1 MGSIVLYILEW
12 AFALVVLLIIYKAAF
27 SGTTFYRFNRFYLL
41 GATLLS
47 ALLPL
52 VHVTVPES
60 TPLVSN
66 ISIHETDF
74 AQELSG
80 TFVLADA
87 PVSDQTAPVEK
98 ADAPVQPEHKSSL
111 WAVILVCLYSGYVI
125 MLFVG
130 WARSIIRARRFLRGK
145 NRRRVSR
152 TVWLV
157 THDED
162 FGPFSWMNYI
172 VISDTENGF
181 ARRASLRHEFSHI
194 RLLHSADLVFL
205 LACTVVN
212 PVCWLVLQEIKIVH
226 EFEADNEV
234 ITRYGIRNSDYQK
247 LLIMRT
253 VGAEAYALASSFNL
267 NIKKRIIMMNKNKT
281 GKRRLLWLL
290 ILVPMLGMTS
300 VLFAR
305 TEEAVN
311 IEDDNVKTYCDLKL
325 GIRRNLLT
333 ANKVLIDKKTADT
346 IRLPREQQSS
356 ELFAQGRA
364 LEQYIDN
371 ITADTDI
378 KIRNVDLDLGSTA
391 EDAFV
396 QEIAE
401 VLLRKKLNTRYTF
414 SNSRGTQIN
423 VSGDKPLE
431 RGVIS
436 GTVKDENG
444 PMQMVNVTERDASN
458 QIVSH
463 TVTGPDGEF
472 RMRVQNPE
480 NILLVHYP
488 GYYNVSTPFTGSQY
502 DVTIR
507 VDRGSAANQTPAP
520 KPVADANGVYE
531 NVDVQPQ
538 FPGGTRALAAF
549 MQNNYNYPAAAKE
562 AKVQGRTIVS
572 FLVSE
577 SGGLSDFRIERT
589 SGNDDL
595 DNEALRMLKSMPN
608 WKPGEV
614 NRLPV
619 KTRFQ
624 IPVTARLN

>member
-1 MGSIVLYILEW
+1 M
-12 AFALVVLLIIYKAAF
+12 
-27 SGTTFYRFNRFYLL
+27 L
-41 GATLLS
+41 GYA
-47 ALLPL
+47 
-52 VHVTVPES
+52 
-60 TPLVSN
+60 
-66 ISIHETDF
+66 
-74 AQELSG
+74 
-80 TFVLADA
+80 
-87 PVSDQTAPVEK
+87 
-98 ADAPVQPEHKSSL
+98 
-111 WAVILVCLYSGYVI
+111 GYVPQ
-125 MLFVG
+125 VG
-130 WARSIIRARRFLRGK
+130 WLDRALPRG
-145 NRRRVSR
+145 NRRHRISR
-152 TVWLV
+152 SVWLV

-253 VGAEAYALASSFNL
+253 VGAEAYALASYFNL

-371 ITADTDI
+371 NTADAGI